1 MNSLK
6 LTFSITHQLF
16 APGKCFQISSDEL
29 GSIWSFGSFANLP
42 RIFRGRKKALHLTT
56 VLGNDTK
63 KLSLEKVFHP
73 SGMAASLARLSEQDN
88 SQPCIYWLLML
99 EREVNVTTI
108 FKLCFF
114 YPAPY
119 TIILLYGYVVLLS
132 HPANGVKELRQLVSK
147 RNASYPKQK
156 RTS

>member
-56 VLGNDTK
+56 VLWDDTK
-63 KLSLEKVFHP
+63 KTVSWEGVPSIWHGGIISPAVRTGQQPAMHLLIANAGKRSECNHHFQIVFFLSGSLYYYTVIWLCCPTFP
-73 SGMAASLARLSEQDN
+73 S
-88 SQPCIYWLLML
+88 SQWC
-99 EREVNVTTI
+99 
-108 FKLCFF
+108 
-114 YPAPY
+114 
-119 TIILLYGYVVLLS
+119 
-132 HPANGVKELRQLVSK
+132 
-147 RNASYPKQK
+147 K
-156 RTS
+156 RTEATCF

>member
-73 SGMAASLARLSEQDN
+73 SGGIISPAVRTGQQPAMHLLIANAGKRSECNQHF
-88 SQPCIYWLLML
+88 QI
-99 EREVNVTTI
+99 
-108 FKLCFF
+108 F
-114 YPAPY
+114 YPGPY
-119 TIILLYGYVVLLS
+119 TIILFYTVLLS

>member
-56 VLGNDTK
+56 VLGIDTK
-63 KLSLEKVFHP
+63 KTVSWEGVP
-73 SGMAASLARLSEQDN
+73 SIWNGGIISPPVRTGQQPAMHLLIANAGKRSECNQHF
-88 SQPCIYWLLML
+88 QI
-99 EREVNVTTI
+99 
-108 FKLCFF
+108 F
-114 YPAPY
+114 YPGPY
-119 TIILLYGYVVLLS
+119 TIILFYTVLLS